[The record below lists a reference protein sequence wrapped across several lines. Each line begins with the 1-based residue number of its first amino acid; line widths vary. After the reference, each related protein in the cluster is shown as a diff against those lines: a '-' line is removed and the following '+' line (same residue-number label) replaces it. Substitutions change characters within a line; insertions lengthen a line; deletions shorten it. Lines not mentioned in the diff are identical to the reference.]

1 MSSSTFWLQGDD
13 DSDEDIY
20 SSGSDDEHDEQP
32 QQKQAATSRYTFDSD
47 DEEEAKRVVRSAKE
61 KRFEELQECIKKLRN
76 GLNIND
82 WKKVDDGT
90 FADLALSDTNLF
102 HDLSNIKLV

>member
-1 MSSSTFWLQGDD
+1 MSSSFWLQGDD

-20 SSGSDDEHDEQP
+20 SSGSEAEQDEQP
-32 QQKQAATSRYTFDSD
+32 QQKQATSRYTFDSD

-82 WKKVDDGT
+82 WKKVDDGP
-90 FADLALSDTNLF
+90 
-102 HDLSNIKLV
+102 